1 MKSFRQELQQGLDE
15 RKSNALLRQRH
26 TLYSP
31 QGTQIILDGEHV
43 TSFCSNDYLGLAD
56 HPDVIQ
62 AFHQGLEKFGAGSGA
77 SHLVSGHLVPHKIL
91 EEELAEFTGRSKAL
105 VFSSGYMA
113 NVGVLTTLLGKSD
126 LVFEDRL
133 NHASLLDGGLFS
145 GASFKRYPH
154 VDIQVLENKL
164 ANASESGRKLIVS
177 DGVFSMDG
185 DIAPLPELV
194 LAAEK
199 NDSLLMID
207 DAHGFGVLGK
217 KGGGSV
223 AHWQETGVEINEDN
237 LQILVGTFGKAFG
250 ASGAFVAGSD
260 ELIETLIQFCRPYIY
275 TTAMSPAMA
284 EAIRCALVLI
294 QKDQW
299 RRDYLSQL
307 ISRFRKHCENL
318 GLTLVPS
325 QTPIQAVLIGDVE
338 TTLRASQDLREQGI
352 FVSAIRPPT
361 VPVGTARLR
370 VTFSAIH
377 TQEQFTKLLDGFERC
392 AVNWQRRSDS
402 E

>member
-1 MKSFRQELQQGLDE
+1 MKSFRQELQQGLEE
-15 RKSNALLRQRH
+15 RKNNALLRQRH
-26 TLYSP
+26 TLYTP

-77 SHLVSGHLVPHKIL
+77 SHLVSGHLVPHKVL

-126 LVFEDRL
+126 TVFEDRL

-154 VDIQVLENKL
+154 LDIPALEKKL
-164 ANASESGRKLIVS
+164 ANTSASGRKLIVS

-194 LAAEK
+194 KCAEK

-223 AHWQETGVEINEDN
+223 EHWQENGVEINEDN

-260 ELIETLIQFCRPYIY
+260 ELIETHIQFCRPYIY

-284 EAIRCALVLI
+284 V
-294 QKDQW
+294 
-299 RRDYLSQL
+299 
-307 ISRFRKHCENL
+307 
-318 GLTLVPS
+318 V
-325 QTPIQAVLIGDVE
+325 
-338 TTLRASQDLREQGI
+338 
-352 FVSAIRPPT
+352 
-361 VPVGTARLR
+361 
-370 VTFSAIH
+370 
-377 TQEQFTKLLDGFERC
+377 
-392 AVNWQRRSDS
+392 
-402 E
+402 

>member
-15 RKSNALLRQRH
+15 RKKNALLRKRR
-26 TLYSP
+26 TLFSP
-31 QGTQIILDGEHV
+31 QGTQIILDGEPV
-43 TSFCSNDYLGLAD
+43 ISFCSNDYLGMAD

-62 AFHQGLEKFGAGSGA
+62 AFHKGLEKFGAGSGA
-77 SHLVSGHLVPHKIL
+77 SHLVSGHLVPHQVL
-91 EEELAEFTGRSKAL
+91 EEELAAFTGRSKAL

-113 NVGVLTTLLGKSD
+113 NVGVLTTLLGKAD
-126 LVFEDRL
+126 AVFEDRL

-145 GASFKRYPH
+145 GASFKRYAH
-154 VDIQVLENKL
+154 VDIKALENKL
-164 ANASESGRKLIVS
+164 SNAPESDRKLIVS

-185 DIAPLPELV
+185 DIAPLTELV
-194 LAAEK
+194 QVAEQT
-199 NDSLLMID
+199 DSLLMLD

-217 KGGGSV
+217 RGGGCV
-223 AHWQETGVEINEDN
+223 AHWQEAGVDITEDN
-237 LQILVGTFGKAFG
+237 VQILIGTFGKAFG
-250 ASGAFVAGSD
+250 VSGAFVAGSE

-275 TTAMSPAMA
+275 TTANPPAMA
-284 EAIRCALVLI
+284 EAIRCSLGLI

-299 RRDYLSQL
+299 RRDYLSQM
-307 ISRFRKHCENL
+307 ISRFRRHCEDL
-318 GLTLVPS
+318 GLSLVPS

-338 TTLRASQDLREQGI
+338 TTLEASQQLMEQGL

-370 VTFSAIH
+370 VTFSAMH
-377 TQEQFTKLLDGFERC
+377 TEEQFIKLLDAFERC
-392 AVNWQRRSDS
+392 ARNWQS